1 MTAVWLRRCG
11 GRIVVSVALLTG
23 ELAYVHSAEEVP
35 FITTPDR
42 VAMAMLEIA
51 KVGPTDH
58 VIDLGSGDGRI
69 VILAAKQFGARG
81 LGVEIVP
88 DLVQRSRLNAQRVGV
103 EQRVEF
109 REQDLFKTDL
119 SAATVITM
127 YLLPDVNL
135 QLRPLLLS
143 LEPGTRIVSHDWDM
157 GDWPPERTLTIPV
170 PDKAVGRDKF
180 SRVHLWVVPGRVHG
194 LWCGQGRVR
203 GGALR
208 ITQDFHRI
216 TARLGGVPD
225 IEGFQGRID
234 ASLLNARAAG
244 GGEIQFEL
252 RGDRLVVQQAAGS
265 LTALDN
271 VSFIRSRLAAC
282 ERKP

>member
-1 MTAVWLRRCG
+1 
-11 GRIVVSVALLTG
+11 
-23 ELAYVHSAEEVP
+23 
-35 FITTPDR
+35 
-42 VAMAMLEIA
+42 MAMLEIA
-51 KVGPTDH
+51 KVGPNDR
-58 VIDLGSGDGRI
+58 VVDLGSGDGRI

-88 DLVQRSRLNAQRVGV
+88 ELVQRSRANAKTVGV
-103 EQRVEF
+103 QDRVEF

-157 GDWPPERTLTIPV
+157 GDWPPERTLIIPV
-170 PDKAVGRDKF
+170 PDKAVGLDKF
-180 SRVHLWVVPGRVHG
+180 SRVHLWVVPARVHG

-208 ITQDFHRI
+208 IAQDFQRF
-216 TARLGGVPD
+216 TARLGGVPE

-234 ASLLNARAAG
+234 ASLLQASSAG

-252 RGDRLVVQQAAGS
+252 RADRLVVQQAAGS
-265 LTALDN
+265 LAALDN
-271 VSFIRSRLAAC
+271 VAFVRSRLPAC
-282 ERKP
+282 ERRP